1 MRKSADLVRA
11 GAALLRS
18 HTGAPPI
25 DAILT
30 VAPRDPPTTKSRHAI
45 RLTLPRVTLAAL
57 ALAAASQLA
66 RTTLGPQRGL
76 RAEYYASDQGLDLPI
91 VEQIDGNVSTLA
103 VADAWRGA
111 APSTFRAR
119 WFGYLAIT
127 RSGLYSFAT
136 TSDDSS
142 VLSVDGRVVVD
153 NGGPHGR
160 LTAAGTVE
168 LDGGT
173 HFVLVEFAQLG
184 GVYEVAWSWARNG
197 DRLVPVPGW
206 VLTPSRQSVWIV
218 LAARVLYV
226 AAVALLALAGLT
238 TVVVAW
244 KRAWLTRHPM
254 LGSLVFF
261 TAIAVV
267 HTWPLASDPA
277 HLTRH
282 DNRDSLLNEWIIS
295 WVAHQAPRDPL
306 RLFDANIFYPERG
319 TLAYSEAMVLQGAMG
334 APLLWLGGSPVLTYS
349 LLLLAGFALTG
360 WSMSL
365 VVHRWTGDWTA
376 GLVSGLVF
384 AFNAH
389 TLSRLP
395 HLQAQHVEFL
405 PVVIFA
411 LDEVISRA
419 TLRAAL
425 VLALSFVLQALA
437 SVYLLVFTLFASVAG
452 VIARAPDLKTGPIK
466 RVAGRLVLAGGLAA
480 IALLPVLLPYGRANS
495 QGLTRGLADA
505 TQFSATW
512 EDYLSTPSNIHYPL
526 WSNRFFHGTALFP
539 GALGLALS
547 ALTLARGVATR
558 DGRARMCLVIG
569 LVGVVLSF
577 GPKAPGYS
585 LLYAAVPLLRGIRAT
600 GRFGH
605 LAIFAV
611 SVLAGFGVVI
621 VRRWTPARAWPL
633 VALALIAIAATEQLA
648 APVGYRRF
656 DGIAPVYRHLPQTPD
671 TVAVEIPFYGSHN
684 AQHHAVYMLNSTVH
698 WRPILN
704 GYSGFQPAS
713 FYRNAEALAEFP
725 DARSVATLRQVG
737 VTHVFVHTDEL
748 SPAAL
753 GRLAETS
760 DLEHVETFGTIRLYR
775 LRR

>member
-218 LAARVLYV
+218 LAARVLDV

-466 RVAGRLVLAGGLAA
+466 
-480 IALLPVLLPYGRANS
+480 
-495 QGLTRGLADA
+495 
-505 TQFSATW
+505 
-512 EDYLSTPSNIHYPL
+512 
-526 WSNRFFHGTALFP
+526 
-539 GALGLALS
+539 
-547 ALTLARGVATR
+547 
-558 DGRARMCLVIG
+558 
-569 LVGVVLSF
+569 
-577 GPKAPGYS
+577 
-585 LLYAAVPLLRGIRAT
+585 
-600 GRFGH
+600 
-605 LAIFAV
+605 
-611 SVLAGFGVVI
+611 
-621 VRRWTPARAWPL
+621 
-633 VALALIAIAATEQLA
+633 
-648 APVGYRRF
+648 
-656 DGIAPVYRHLPQTPD
+656 
-671 TVAVEIPFYGSHN
+671 
-684 AQHHAVYMLNSTVH
+684 
-698 WRPILN
+698 
-704 GYSGFQPAS
+704 
-713 FYRNAEALAEFP
+713 
-725 DARSVATLRQVG
+725 
-737 VTHVFVHTDEL
+737 
-748 SPAAL
+748 
-753 GRLAETS
+753 
-760 DLEHVETFGTIRLYR
+760 
-775 LRR
+775 